1 MLQPNFQPDQLEAAR
16 NLLYHYGQPGGWE
29 PGSFTT
35 ALIRAM
41 EAADQGNRAKLLNAF
56 PEFFPAI
63 TILGIEGSERLA
75 EYVAQQEKQEATK

>member
-1 MLQPNFQPDQLEAAR
+1 MAWNPREIEAAR

-41 EAADQGNRAKLLNAF
+41 EAADSHNLDRLCQAF
-56 PEFFPAI
+56 PEFTKAVV
-63 TILGIEGSERLA
+63 ILQNEGSTAL
-75 EYVAQQEKQEATK
+75 QQTIADLEVTP

>member
-1 MLQPNFQPDQLEAAR
+1 MPNLTYAEAEAAR

-41 EAADQGNRAKLLNAF
+41 EAADQNNRERLLTAF
-56 PEFFPAI
+56 PQFRWAI
-63 TILGIEGSERLA
+63 NILTIEGSGKLA
-75 EYVAQQEKQEATK
+75 EVIAELETTP